1 MNDDRLLLW
10 MAEEAAVTVKTVQVP
25 DEPGRIAVVSAA
37 EVTRREDFFELVAE
51 RLMEHFGGL
60 AGGVRLVALGGYP
73 TGLDPVR
80 RARWL
85 ADHIGLEVVLPVAGP
100 LPAVDAPC
108 DPQGQPL
115 GTPADW
121 TSFPGWIAVAPRR
134 PVRQD
139 WFWPV
144 TTRVDGARQRPR
156 SSARRLLSVPDLS
169 GVRPQPRLL
178 RHGGVALAPLRPLPR
193 RRLSVPVPQRVPP
206 ANPVVRES
214 GELPGRRTAAG
225 WSFLDGG
232 TPPAGVVK
240 SLAGALIE
248 VSVGSTGFRLDGR
261 ALTARALATMID
273 VAVPRSVTPAT
284 LALRGAPLPASAMQL
299 IVGALVDALATPLV
313 TVAGP
318 LRLGATGVLTAAQG
332 FQRWYPRTDK
342 AVATRRVEPL
352 GQVLPPRPRR
362 ATIAAPLRRPRPA
375 ERPADTAAGTAGPVT
390 HATLGASPQMATSP
404 FTAAPIP
411 DEMIARLSPVRVT
424 VPTGAVRKALDELD
438 LNAAGAGEPSE
449 STDISPGPMDV
460 AGAGV
465 GVPDATALSEP
476 GSVDPASPTGST
488 VDDTE
493 PSAPEGRPLGGTSPE
508 NASRS
513 GPEPVWVVP
522 ATGVVPHRAALRTAL
537 AKRFDAHARVV
548 SRALA
553 ESPGLRAAGD
563 DPADLVTGFVVV
575 RAYASEERDAINPVL
590 RGEGDMDDARALLL
604 SRCAARGLRRLPA
617 VLGPVHAVAV
627 HDPTLILGYQPG
639 TEVREPA
646 FVDVALTEPAGP
658 LDAVRYTIW
667 SMSARR
673 LGPLGI
679 RGAETAVFAP
689 GARFTVLA
697 VELTATAEEPPRVYL
712 RELPADSTSGVTRRR
727 GATQTDA
734 QVLTRLR
741 AAVAG
746 GTPSAGAVHDEAVGA
761 VRLAFAPGLSA
772 DGRPYRLPSD
782 PARGEAE
789 SRSNP
794 EGQA

>member
-1 MNDDRLLLW
+1 M
-10 MAEEAAVTVKTVQVP
+10 
-25 DEPGRIAVVSAA
+25 
-37 EVTRREDFFELVAE
+37 
-51 RLMEHFGGL
+51 
-60 AGGVRLVALGGYP
+60 
-73 TGLDPVR
+73 
-80 RARWL
+80 
-85 ADHIGLEVVLPVAGP
+85 
-100 LPAVDAPC
+100 
-108 DPQGQPL
+108 
-115 GTPADW
+115 
-121 TSFPGWIAVAPRR
+121 
-134 PVRQD
+134 
-139 WFWPV
+139 
-144 TTRVDGARQRPR
+144 
-156 SSARRLLSVPDLS
+156 
-169 GVRPQPRLL
+169 
-178 RHGGVALAPLRPLPR
+178 
-193 RRLSVPVPQRVPP
+193 PVPQRVPP
-206 ANPVVRES
+206 ARPVVRREG

-232 TPPAGVVK
+232 TPPVGVVR

-299 IVGALVDALATPLV
+299 IVGALADALATPLV

-318 LRLGATGVLTAAQG
+318 LRLTVTGVLTAVEG
-332 FQRWYPRTDK
+332 FQRWHPRSDK
-342 AVATRRVEPL
+342 AVATRRVEAL
-352 GQVLPPRPRR
+352 GQVLPPRPRQS
-362 ATIAAPLRRPRPA
+362 AIAAPLRRPRPA
-375 ERPADTAAGTAGPVT
+375 ERPAGTASARAAVSVA
-390 HATLGASPQMATSP
+390 HATLVASAQMATGP
-404 FTAAPIP
+404 FTATPIP
-411 DEMIARLSPVRVT
+411 DELVARLSPPRVT
-424 VPTGAVRKALDELD
+424 VSAGAVGEALAELGRSPAGGDES
-438 LNAAGAGEPSE
+438 SE
-449 STDISPGPMDV
+449 STDVGSGPTDV
-460 AGAGV
+460 TGAGV
-465 GVPDATALSEP
+465 GVLDPTTLHES
-476 GSVDPASPTGST
+476 GSVDRASPSGST
-488 VDDTE
+488 MDD
-493 PSAPEGRPLGGTSPE
+493 PESPAGERQPFGVTSPE
-508 NASRS
+508 DAARS

-575 RAYASEERDAINPVL
+575 RAYASEERDAVNPVL
-590 RGEGDMDDARALLL
+590 RGEGDVDDARALLL

-639 TEVREPA
+639 SEVREPA

-712 RELPADSTSGVTRRR
+712 RELPVDSTSGGTRRR

-746 GTPSAGAVHDEAVGA
+746 GTPSAGAAHDEAAGA
-761 VRLAFAPGLSA
+761 ARLAFAPGLSA
-772 DGRPYRLPSD
+772 DGRPYRLPRD
-782 PARGEAE
+782 PARREAE

-794 EGQA
+794 EGQS